1 MEKSKEKI
9 TFDGFSFTYKE
20 SDNFG
25 VHDIN
30 LTIQE
35 GEFIVLTGP
44 SGCGKTTLTRC
55 MNGLIPDFF
64 EGKLSGNCQICGMDI
79 SEHETGD

>member
-9 TFDGFSFTYKE
+9 SFDGFSFTYKE

-30 LTIQE
+30 LTI
-35 GEFIVLTGP
+35 
-44 SGCGKTTLTRC
+44 
-55 MNGLIPDFF
+55 
-64 EGKLSGNCQICGMDI
+64 
-79 SEHETGD
+79 

>member
-30 LTIQE
+30 LTYRR
-35 GEFIVLTGP
+35 VNL
-44 SGCGKTTLTRC
+44 LY
-55 MNGLIPDFF
+55 
-64 EGKLSGNCQICGMDI
+64 
-79 SEHETGD
+79 